1 MDWEAGAA
9 LPNYVQAAANTQ
21 LVGKQIAHLINIINQ
36 HLNFEAKDYHLIG
49 FSLGAHVAGFAGAE
63 VQNISRIT
71 GLDPASPLFE
81 GYSVRARLDPSDAK
95 FVDVI
100 HSNGDS
106 FLKGKWFFT
115 YQCKTLNSKN
125 NLIIITNFS
134 FQGGLGS
141 FSPMGH
147 IDFYPNG
154 GRVQVG
160 CNSVLMGALT
170 DIFYGKWQSLCHHRR
185 AFRFFIDSLVPSCRF
200 HAFSCDDY
208 EKFLKG
214 KQIWTFFTLFLN
226 NLNLSHGQS
235 TMHEISLIQWWNL
248 YKSLV
253 DRLIRICS
261 N

>member
-1 MDWEAGAA
+1 MNVIVVDWEAGAA

-106 FLKGKWFFT
+106 FLKG
-115 YQCKTLNSKN
+115 
-125 NLIIITNFS
+125 
-134 FQGGLGS
+134 
-141 FSPMGH
+141 
-147 IDFYPNG
+147 
-154 GRVQVG
+154 R
-160 CNSVLMGALT
+160 
-170 DIFYGKWQSLCHHRR
+170 
-185 AFRFFIDSLVPSCRF
+185 
-200 HAFSCDDY
+200 
-208 EKFLKG
+208 
-214 KQIWTFFTLFLN
+214 
-226 NLNLSHGQS
+226 
-235 TMHEISLIQWWNL
+235 
-248 YKSLV
+248 
-253 DRLIRICS
+253 
-261 N
+261 